1 MSASLKEITK
11 LEGLTNLKVV
21 WEMSTPVIFALIKV

>member
-1 MSASLKEITK
+1 MSALLKEIIK

-21 WEMSTPVIFALIKV
+21 WEMSTPVISALAKV